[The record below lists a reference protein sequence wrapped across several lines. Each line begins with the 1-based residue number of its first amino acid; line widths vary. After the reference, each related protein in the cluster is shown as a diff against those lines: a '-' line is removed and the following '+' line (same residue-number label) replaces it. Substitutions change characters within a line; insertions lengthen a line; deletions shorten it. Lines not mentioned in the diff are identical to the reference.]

1 MGASLL
7 LLSASLLL
15 SPLASDTQPVRS
27 ETACLCTQS
36 PSSEPCGPERTTC
49 HCVDAPGWTLL
60 RFWAP
65 ETSRCEELV
74 FFLIDGAESVKPT
87 P

>member
-1 MGASLL
+1 MGSSLL
-7 LLSASLLL
+7 LLSTLLL
-15 SPLASDTQPVRS
+15 SPMPTPSLPTSAEQ
-27 ETACLCTQS
+27 ACLCTES

-49 HCVDAPGWTLL
+49 HCVDSTGWTRV

-74 FFLIDGAESVKPT
+74 FFLINGEAGPAHSQ
-87 P
+87 

>member
-1 MGASLL
+1 MGSTFL
-7 LLSASLLL
+7 LLSTLML
-15 SPLASDTQPVRS
+15 SPLYTSVLPPHA
-27 ETACLCTQS
+27 ENACLCTQS

-49 HCVDAPGWTLL
+49 HCVHSPGWTLV

-74 FFLIDGAESVKPT
+74 FFIVDGDGPSARPQ
-87 P
+87 

>member
-1 MGASLL
+1 MGSSLL
-7 LLSASLLL
+7 LLSTLLFSPMSSASL
-15 SPLASDTQPVRS
+15 PPHA
-27 ETACLCTQS
+27 ENACLCTQS

-49 HCVDAPGWTLL
+49 HCVDSPGWTLV

-74 FFLIDGAESVKPT
+74 FFLMDGESGARRPQ
-87 P
+87 